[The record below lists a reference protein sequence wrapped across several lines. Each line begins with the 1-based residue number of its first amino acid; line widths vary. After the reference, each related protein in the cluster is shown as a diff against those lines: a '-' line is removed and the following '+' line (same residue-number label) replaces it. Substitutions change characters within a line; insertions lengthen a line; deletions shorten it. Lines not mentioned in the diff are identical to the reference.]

1 MARPSKLNDEITQI
15 ICENIELGLSYNLTC
30 QAAGISFDTFDNW
43 MKSGAKG
50 EQKKC
55 ADFYIKVR
63 ASEAVCAR
71 NSLTTIRESAL
82 SGSWSAAAWL
92 LERRYSSDYGRKD
105 NLNLKSK
112 TENVNVT
119 IDLQEADQIRSEIL
133 RRLSCEIEPGC

>member
-1 MARPSKLNDEITQI
+1 MARPSKLNDEITQT

-55 ADFYIKVR
+55 TDFYNQVR

-71 NSLTTIRESAL
+71 NSLTTIREDAIN
-82 SGSWSAAAWL
+82 GSWSAAAWL
-92 LERRYSSDYGRKD
+92 LERRYASDYGRKD

-112 TENVNVT
+112 TENVNVS
-119 IDLQEADQIRSEIL
+119 IDLQEADEIRSEIL